1 VVDRALVSVTNGA
14 REPAY
19 IRAPSVSRA
28 VLTEA
33 VFPAFATLPVVAV
46 TEAQRAALAQMLDT
60 AADLDSWRLRAHR
73 VEEPQRGSEL
83 AIDDE
88 IFQRMAISQLA
99 RLSLVTAGEHL
110 RLALDAIKAKQ
121 LYPSSHFTAL
131 RGALVGAS
139 QAVWIL
145 APEDRAE
152 RRERGLT
159 VLTEMYAQ
167 MDKYYTFL
175 DGTQLE
181 ADDRAR
187 LSAQRSWLSERRD
200 DVASLRSTRAALNLT
215 DTIGVAAD
223 HVFADT
229 TSREATRRMW
239 REMSADAHVL
249 GWSLFQ
255 RTTFGPA
262 DRRTGVGEG
271 NAPGN
276 PEHVAE
282 AFLASYRILRSG
294 WSLFDRRCEAP

>member
-1 VVDRALVSVTNGA
+1 MTDA
-14 REPAY
+14 E
-19 IRAPSVSRA
+19 
-28 VLTEA
+28 
-33 VFPAFATLPVVAV
+33 
-46 TEAQRAALAQMLDT
+46 RAALTQMLDT
-60 AADLDSWRLRAHR
+60 AGDLDGWRLRARR

-99 RLSLVTAGEHL
+99 RMSLVLAGEHL

-121 LYPSSHFTAL
+121 LYPSSHFTVL

-145 APEDRAE
+145 APEDRAL
-152 RRERGLT
+152 RRDRGLT
-159 VLTEMYAQ
+159 VVNEMYMQ
-167 MDKYYTFL
+167 LDKYYGFL

-181 ADDRAR
+181 ADERAR
-187 LSAQRSWLSERRD
+187 LDDQRLWLNERRN
-200 DVASLRSTRAALNLT
+200 DVASLRSTRATLKLT
-215 DTIGVAAD
+215 DTIGAAAD
-223 HVFADT
+223 HVFTDT
-229 TSREATRRMW
+229 ASREAVRRMW

-255 RTTFGPA
+255 RTTFGAP

-271 NAPGN
+271 KAPGS

-282 AFLASYRILRSG
+282 AFLASYRLLRSG

>member
-1 VVDRALVSVTNGA
+1 M
-14 REPAY
+14 
-19 IRAPSVSRA
+19 
-28 VLTEA
+28 
-33 VFPAFATLPVVAV
+33 AV
-46 TEAQRAALAQMLDT
+46 TEAQRAALTQMLDT
-60 AADLDSWRLRAHR
+60 ADDLDRWRIRAHR
-73 VEEPQRGSEL
+73 VEDPERGSEL

-99 RLSLVTAGEHL
+99 RLSLITAGEHL
-110 RLALDAIKAKQ
+110 RLALNAIKAEQ
-121 LYPSSHFTAL
+121 LYPSSHFTVL

-145 APEDRAE
+145 APKDRAV
-152 RRERGLT
+152 RRERSLT

-167 MDKYYTFL
+167 MGKYYSFL
-175 DGTQLE
+175 GSTQLD

-187 LSAQRSWLSERRD
+187 LDNQQLWLSERRD
-200 DVASLRSTRAALNLT
+200 DVASLRTTRAGLILT
-215 DTIGVAAD
+215 DTIGAAAD

-229 TSREATRRMW
+229 VSREAVRRMW

-255 RTTFGPA
+255 RATFDPA

-271 NAPGN
+271 KAPGS

-282 AFLASYRILRSG
+282 PFLASYRLLRSG

>member
-1 VVDRALVSVTNGA
+1 M
-14 REPAY
+14 
-19 IRAPSVSRA
+19 
-28 VLTEA
+28 
-33 VFPAFATLPVVAV
+33 AV
-46 TEAQRAALAQMLDT
+46 TAAERAALTQMLDT
-60 AADLDSWRLRAHR
+60 EEDLDRWRLRAHR
-73 VEEPQRGSEL
+73 VEEPERDSEL

-110 RLALDAIKAKQ
+110 RLALAAIKAKQ
-121 LYPSSHFTAL
+121 LYPSSHFTVL

-139 QAVWIL
+139 QAVWTL
-145 APEDRAE
+145 APEDRAV

-167 MDKYYTFL
+167 MDKYYNFL
-175 DGTQLE
+175 SNTQLE
-181 ADDRAR
+181 ASDRAR
-187 LSAQRSWLSERRD
+187 LEDQRLWLNERRD
-200 DVASLRSTRAALNLT
+200 DVASLRTTRSALILT
-215 DTIGVAAD
+215 DTIGAAAD
-223 HVFADT
+223 YVFADAI
-229 TSREATRRMW
+229 SREAVRRMW

-255 RTTFGPA
+255 RTKFGPA

-271 NAPGN
+271 KAPGS

-282 AFLASYRILRSG
+282 PFLASYRLLRSG

>member
-1 VVDRALVSVTNGA
+1 M
-14 REPAY
+14 
-19 IRAPSVSRA
+19 
-28 VLTEA
+28 
-33 VFPAFATLPVVAV
+33 AV
-46 TEAQRAALAQMLDT
+46 TEAQRAALTQMLDT
-60 AADLDSWRLRAHR
+60 ATDLDSWRLRAQR
-73 VEEPQRGSEL
+73 VEEPQRGSDL

-88 IFQRMAISQLA
+88 IFARMAISQLA
-99 RLSLVTAGEHL
+99 RLSLVAAGEHL

-131 RGALVGAS
+131 RGALVGAC

-145 APEDRAE
+145 APEDRAV

-159 VLTEMYAQ
+159 VLTEMYEQ
-167 MDKYYTFL
+167 LDKYYRFL

-181 ADDRAR
+181 DDDRAR
-187 LSAQRSWLSERRD
+187 LDDQRLWLSERRD
-200 DVASLRSTRAALNLT
+200 DIASLRSTKAALNLT
-215 DTIGVAAD
+215 NTIGASAD
-223 HVFADT
+223 QVFADT
-229 TSREATRRMW
+229 ISREAVRRMW

-262 DRRTGVGEG
+262 NRRTGVGEG
-271 NAPGN
+271 SAPGS

-282 AFLASYRILRSG
+282 AFLASYRTLRSG